1 MRITREQVIS
11 EEEIEVFRQIY
22 RDAFEPLEELS
33 PLRQSMTDDE
43 FREEMRHES
52 VIKLVAWDDAGKPA
66 AILCMTNDI
75 SRIPWL
81 NPRFYAKRFPEHYS
95 ESRIYFFGSLLVHP
109 ERRGEH
115 FLGEILAAAVR
126 IVASFKG
133 IAAYDCCKH
142 NVEVTQLPDI
152 ISAVGE
158 EICCFEREL
167 VDYQNFYAYVSSGLK
182 GSTQGSS

>member
-1 MRITREQVIS
+1 MRITREASIP

-22 RDAFEPLEELS
+22 RDSFEPLEELS

-52 VIKLVAWDDAGKPA
+52 VIKLVAWDDAGNPA

-81 NPRFYAKRFPEHYS
+81 NPRFYAKRFPEHFS
-95 ESRIYFFGSLLVHP
+95 ACRIFYFGSLLVHP
-109 ERRGEH
+109 ERRGQH
-115 FLGEILAAAVR
+115 FLGEILAAAVH
-126 IVASFKG
+126 IVAAVKG
-133 IAAYDCCKH
+133 IAAYDCCRY
-142 NVEVTQLPDI
+142 NVEESQLPDI

-158 EICCFEREL
+158 EICFFEREL
-167 VDYQNFYAYVSSGLK
+167 VDYQNFYAYISSGLK
-182 GSTQGSS
+182 GTAQGSS